1 MDDLSLGQ
9 GRGSL
14 TLLWIRKVVNTGQG
28 KDTSAGAVWVGVGL
42 YFWLHN
48 FLDGHKREVIFLK
61 TLKGMEENLP
71 TSWSLKLE
79 TIDLF
84 VLISPRVS

>member
-1 MDDLSLGQ
+1 MGERVSHP
-9 GRGSL
+9 
-14 TLLWIRKVVNTGQG
+14 LWIGKVVDTGQG
-28 KDTSAGAVWVGVGL
+28 EDTSVEAVWVGVEGL

-48 FLDGHKREVIFLK
+48 FLDGHKREVVFFK
-61 TLKGMEENLP
+61 TLKGMEEKLP
-71 TSWSLKLE
+71 RSWSLKLG